1 MIDKTLHTAI
11 KNYLKSLSESY
22 AKGNATE
29 HTYRP
34 AFQNLLQAVL
44 PEANVTNEPKQIE
57 CGAPDFVLSQYNI
70 PRGYIEA
77 KDIDKNLDD
86 AGFKEQFSRY
96 RESLGN
102 LVFTNYL
109 VFRLVRG
116 GELSN
121 TVCIGSVAGGKVKQM
136 PQHFDDLVNLL
147 SAFWGYQGQ
156 TITSANNLA
165 KYMAAKTR
173 MLAGV
178 IKNALGQVNECLGLS
193 YEVNE
198 MDDALISQLNAF
210 KERLIHDLEPA
221 TFADIYAQTIAYG
234 LFSARLHD
242 TTLDTFTRHE
252 AAELIPA
259 ANPFLRRFFQYI
271 AGYDLDPRVS
281 WLVDDLA
288 DLFRAVDV
296 GELMKDYG
304 KATQRNDPFLHFYET
319 FLAEYNPKL
328 RKKRG
333 VYYTP
338 EPVVNFIVRAVDD
351 ILQTRFGLA
360 QGLADISKTIIEIDT
375 PTSASILQQ
384 GENKKSKQEIHKVQ
398 ILDPATG
405 TGTFLSNIVQYIY
418 QTQFANQK
426 GIWPEYVRS
435 DLIPRLNGFEILMA
449 SYAMAHTKL
458 EMVLRDTGCDIDN
471 RRLRIFLTD
480 SLEEHKHDK
489 GAMFSQWLAA
499 EAKAADSIKL
509 KTPVMVV
516 IGNPPYSGESANKGE
531 WIVDLLL
538 PYKQEPSGGKLQ
550 ERNAKW
556 LNDDYVKFIRYGQ
569 YHIDRTGEGVLA
581 YINNHSYLDNPTFRG
596 MRWSLLQ
603 SFDEIYIIDLHGNS
617 IKKETSPDGSPDKN
631 VFDIRQGV
639 SINLFIKT
647 GKKNEGALA
656 QVFHYDLY
664 GTREGKYQFLWDHNL
679 TQIGFKKLELQP
691 PQYFFVPKDYSL
703 QAEYDEG
710 ISLNKL
716 FPTNSVGIV
725 TARDDFTIYYTPQE
739 LKAAIAKFRSM
750 DDETARSNFSLGR
763 DVRDWKV
770 VLARQDLEENIFAR
784 GKNEAVAINYRLFD
798 TRYTYY
804 TGNSKGF
811 HCMPRGA
818 VMRHFFKGD
827 NVALVLSRQFKGS
840 ENYHHAFITDN
851 IFESS
856 LVSNKTSEIGSGFP
870 LYLYPDTRQQHIDQ
884 QRMPNLDQEI
894 VEVIAKG
901 LDLGFTPEK
910 QDNSS
915 SFAPVDIL
923 DYIYAVLHSPS
934 YRERYKEFLKTDF
947 PKVPYPSDKELFWKL
962 VKLGGDLRSLH
973 LVEHPVLQQLIT
985 GYNIPGSNHVEKFDF
1000 ESKNPNDL
1008 TGNVHI
1014 NDMQYFEGVPK
1025 IAWEFYI
1032 GGYQPARK
1040 WLKDRKAR
1048 TLTSDDLMHY
1058 QRIIVALMKTADI
1071 MSEIDKLQ
1079 IIHQ

>member
-1 MIDKTLHTAI
+1 MKLISDKIVRAAF
-11 KNYLKSLSESY
+11 KDYLKSLSDTY
-22 AKGNATE
+22 ATGKATE

-34 AFQNLLQAVL
+34 AFQNILEAVL
-44 PEANVTNEPKQIE
+44 PNDAVVINEPQQIA
-57 CGAPDFVLSQYNI
+57 CGAPDFVLTRNNI

-77 KDIDKNLDD
+77 KDLDKNLDD
-86 AGFKEQFSRY
+86 ASFKEQFSRY
-96 RESLGN
+96 TESLGN
-102 LVFTNYL
+102 LIVTNYL
-109 VFRLVRG
+109 EFRLVRN
-116 GELSN
+116 GELMS
-121 TVCIGSVAGGKVKQM
+121 TVSIGVLASGKVKQT
-136 PQHFDDLVNLL
+136 PQHFDDLADLL
-147 SAFWGYQGQ
+147 NAFWSYQGQ

-178 IKNALGQVNECLGLS
+178 IKNALGQVNESLGLS
-193 YEVNE
+193 NEVNE
-198 MDDALISQLNAF
+198 MDDELISQLNAF
-210 KERLIHDLEPA
+210 KERLIHDLDPA

-281 WLVDDLA
+281 WIVDDLA

-319 FLAEYNPKL
+319 FLAAYNPKL

-338 EPVVNFIVRAVDD
+338 EPIVNFIVRAVDD

-360 QGLADISKTIIEIDT
+360 QGLADTSKTVIEIDT
-375 PTSASILQQ
+375 LTSPGMSEQ

-516 IGNPPYSGESANKGE
+516 IGNPPYSGESANKGK

-550 ERNAKW
+550 EKNTKW

-569 YHIDRTGEGVLA
+569 HHIDRTGEGVLA

-617 IKKETSPDGSPDKN
+617 NKKETAPDGSPDKN
-631 VFDIRQGV
+631 VFDIQQGV

-647 GKKNEGALA
+647 GKKDEGTLA

-710 ISLNKL
+710 ISLYKL
-716 FPTNSVGIV
+716 FPTSSVGIV
-725 TARDDFTIYYTPQE
+725 TARDDFTIYHTPQE
-739 LKAAIAKFRSM
+739 LKTAIAKFRTM
-750 DDETARSNFSLGR
+750 DDESARERFSLGK

-770 VLARQDLEENIFAR
+770 AFARKDMEENIFASS
-784 GKNEAVAINYRLFD
+784 NDEAVAINYRPFD

-811 HCMPRGA
+811 HCMPRSK
-818 VMRHFFKGD
+818 VMQHFPKGE
-827 NVALVLSRQFKGS
+827 NIGLVTSR
-840 ENYHHAFITDN
+840 ITNDTFS
-851 IFESS
+851 ILCTKYITAHKSATVYDIS
-856 LVSNKTSEIGSGFP
+856 YVFP
-870 LYLYPDTRQQHIDQ
+870 LYLYPDTKQQHIEEA
-884 QRMPNLDQEI
+884 RIPNLQQTI
-894 VEVIAKG
+894 VESIEKSLG
-901 LDLGFTPEK
+901 LRFVPEK
-910 QDNSS
+910 QEDDVSL
-915 SFAPVDIL
+915 APVDIL

-934 YRERYKEFLKTDF
+934 YRECYKEFLKTDF
-947 PKVPYPSDKELFWKL
+947 PKVPYPTDKEVFWKL
-962 VKLGGDLRSLH
+962 VKLGSKLRSLH
-973 LVEHPVLQQLIT
+973 LLESPDLEQLNT
-985 GYNIPGSNHVEKFDF
+985 GYNVAGNNMVEKTEYKCKKSDDF
-1000 ESKNPNDL
+1000 V
-1008 TGNVHI
+1008 GNVYI
-1014 NDMQYFEGVPK
+1014 NKEQYFENVPK
-1025 IAWEFYI
+1025 IAWNFYI
-1032 GGYQPARK
+1032 GGYQPAQK
-1040 WLKDRKAR
+1040 WLKDRKCR
-1048 TLTSDDLMHY
+1048 KLTPDDVNHY
-1058 QRIIVALMKTADI
+1058 QKIILALVKTDEI
-1071 MSEIDKLQ
+1071 MSKIDNLSV
-1079 IIHQ
+1079 IT

>member
-1 MIDKTLHTAI
+1 MKTVMTDKTLHAAI
-11 KNYLKSLSESY
+11 RNYLKSLSGAY
-22 AKGNATE
+22 AKGDATE

-34 AFQNLLQAVL
+34 ALQTLLQAVL
-44 PEANVTNEPKQIE
+44 PGTNVTNEPKQIE
-57 CGAPDFVLSQYNI
+57 CGAPDFVLSQNNI

-77 KDIDKNLDD
+77 KDIDKNLDE
-86 AGFKEQFSRY
+86 AVFREQFNRY

-109 VFRLVRG
+109 EFRLVRD
-116 GELSN
+116 GELFN
-121 TVCIGSVAGGKVKQM
+121 TVSIGSVAGGKVKQM
-136 PQHFDDLVNLL
+136 PQHFDELAALL
-147 SAFWGYQGQ
+147 NSFWGYQGIS
-156 TITSANNLA
+156 ITSANNLA
-165 KYMAAKTR
+165 KFMAAKTR

-178 IKNALGQVNECLGLS
+178 IKNAIDQGKESLGLS
-193 YEVNE
+193 NEVSE
-198 MDDALISQLNAF
+198 MDEELLSQLNAF
-210 KERLIHDLEPA
+210 KERLIHDLDPV

-271 AGYDLDPRVS
+271 AGYDLDSRIS
-281 WLVDDLA
+281 WVVDDLA

-328 RKKRG
+328 RKSRG

-338 EPVVNFIVRAVDD
+338 EPVVNFIVRAVDE
-351 ILQTRFGLA
+351 ILRTRFALS
-360 QGLADISKTIIEIDT
+360 QGLADTSKSVIEVNT
-375 PTSASILQQ
+375 LASASVSEH
-384 GENKKSKQEIHKVQ
+384 GKEKKSNQEIHKVQ

-435 DLIPRLNGFEILMA
+435 DLIPRLNGFELLMA

-458 EMVLRDTGCDIDN
+458 EMVLRDTGCETDN
-471 RRLRIFLTD
+471 KRLRIFLTN

-489 GAMFSQWLAA
+489 GAMFSQWLAT

-531 WIVDLLL
+531 WITNLLQ
-538 PYKQEPSGGKLQ
+538 PYKQEPGGGKLR
-550 ERNAKW
+550 EKNAKW

-569 YHIDRTGEGVLA
+569 HHIDRTGEGVLA

-603 SFDEIYIIDLHGNS
+603 SFDVIYIIDLHGNS
-617 IKKETSPDGSPDKN
+617 KKKEVAPDGSPDQN
-631 VFDIRQGV
+631 VFDIQQGV
-639 SINLFIKT
+639 SINLFVKT
-647 GKKNEGALA
+647 GNKIAGEPA

-664 GTREGKYQFLWDHNL
+664 GNRKGKYQFLWDHDL
-679 TQIGFKKLELQP
+679 LRIGFRELEPQP
-691 PQYFFVPKDYSL
+691 PQYFFVPKDYRL
-703 QAEYDEG
+703 QAEYDKG
-710 ISLNKL
+710 ISLTEL
-716 FPTNSVGIV
+716 FPVNSVGIV
-725 TARDDFTIYYTPQE
+725 TARDNFTIYHTPQE
-739 LKAAIAKFRSM
+739 LQTAIAEFRNL
-750 DDETARSNFSLGR
+750 DDEAARARFALGR

-770 VLARQDLEENIFAR
+770 ALARQDLEENVF
-784 GKNEAVAINYRLFD
+784 GQNQGETVPINYRPFD

-811 HCMPRGA
+811 HCMPRGE
-818 VMRHFFKGD
+818 VMRHFLKGENTGLITSRITKD
-827 NVALVLSRQFKGS
+827 TFSVLCTK
-840 ENYHHAFITDN
+840 HITAHKSATVYD
-851 IFESS
+851 ISY
-856 LVSNKTSEIGSGFP
+856 VFP
-870 LYLYPDTRQQHIDQ
+870 LYLYPDTRQQHIEQ
-884 QRMPNLDQEI
+884 QRVPNLDQDI
-894 VEVIAKG
+894 VETIAKG
-901 LDLGFTPEK
+901 LDLCFTPEK
-910 QDNSS
+910 QEDDT

-923 DYIYAVLHSPS
+923 DYIYAILHSPS
-934 YRERYKEFLKTDF
+934 YRERYQEFLKTDF
-947 PKVPYPSDKELFWKL
+947 PKVPYPTDKELFRKL
-962 VKLGGDLRSLH
+962 AKLGSDLRSLH
-973 LVEHPVLQQLIT
+973 LMEHPVLQQLIT
-985 GYNIPGSNHVEKFDF
+985 RYNIPGSHQVEKLDF
-1000 ESKNPNDL
+1000 KSGKPNDP

-1014 NDMQYFEGVPK
+1014 NDTQYFESVPK
-1025 IAWEFYI
+1025 TAWNFYI
-1032 GGYQPARK
+1032 GGYQPAQK
-1040 WLKDRKAR
+1040 WLKDRKGR
-1048 TLTSDDLMHY
+1048 KLSTSELMHY
-1058 QRIIVALMKTADI
+1058 QRIIVSLTRTAEI
-1071 MSEIDKLQ
+1071 MAEIDKLH

>member
-1 MIDKTLHTAI
+1 MADKTIQAA
-11 KNYLKSLSESY
+11 LKSYLRSLSDSY

-57 CGAPDFVLSQYNI
+57 CGAPDFVLSHNSI

-77 KDIDKNLDD
+77 KDLDKNLDD
-86 AGFKEQFSRY
+86 TSFKEQFSRY

-102 LVFTNYL
+102 LIFTNYL
-109 VFRLVRG
+109 EFRLVRD
-116 GELSN
+116 GELIN
-121 TVCIGSVAGGKVKQM
+121 TVSIGNSAGGKVKQT
-136 PQHFDDLVNLL
+136 PQHFDDLADLL

-165 KYMAAKTR
+165 KFMAAKTR
-173 MLAGV
+173 MLAAV
-178 IKNALGQVNECLGLS
+178 IKNALDQGNENLGLS
-193 YEVNE
+193 DEVSE
-198 MDDALISQLNAF
+198 LDDELLSQLNAF
-210 KERLIHDLEPA
+210 KERLIYDLDPA

-252 AAELIPA
+252 AAGLIPA
-259 ANPFLRRFFQYI
+259 ANPFLRKFFQYI
-271 AGYDLDPRVS
+271 AGYDLDSRIS
-281 WLVDDLA
+281 WIVDDLA

-328 RKKRG
+328 RKSRG

-351 ILQTRFGLA
+351 ILQTKFGLP
-360 QGLADISKTIIEIDT
+360 QGLADTSKINIQVDT
-375 PTSASILQQ
+375 PTSTSTPERR
-384 GENKKSKQEIHKVQ
+384 ENKKSKQVVHKVQ

-405 TGTFLSNIVQYIY
+405 TGTFLSNIVQFIY
-418 QTQFANQK
+418 QTRFANQK

-458 EMVLRDTGCDIDN
+458 EMVLHDTGCETDN
-471 RRLRIFLTD
+471 KRLRIFLTN
-480 SLEEHKHDK
+480 SLEGYKHDK

-531 WIVDLLL
+531 WIADLLQI
-538 PYKQEPSGGKLQ
+538 YKQEPGGGKLQ
-550 ERNAKW
+550 EKNPKW

-569 YHIDRTGEGVLA
+569 HHIDRTGEGVLA

-596 MRWSLLQ
+596 MRWSLLH

-617 IKKETSPDGSPDKN
+617 KKKEAAPDGSPDNN
-631 VFDIRQGV
+631 VFDIQQGV

-647 GKKNEGALA
+647 GKKNEDQLA
-656 QVFHYDLY
+656 KVFHYDLY
-664 GTREGKYQFLWDHNL
+664 GNRKGKYQFLWDHNL
-679 TQIGFKKLELQP
+679 TQIGFKELEPQP
-691 PQYFFVPKDYSL
+691 PQYFFVPKDYRL
-703 QAEYDEG
+703 QAEYDKG
-710 ISLNKL
+710 ISLDKL

-725 TARDDFTIYYTPQE
+725 TARDDFTIYHTPQE
-739 LKAAIAKFRSM
+739 LKAAIAEFRAK
-750 DDETARSNFSLGR
+750 DDETARARFSLGR

-770 VLARQDLEENIFAR
+770 AMARKDLEENIF
-784 GKNEAVAINYRLFD
+784 GQGEDEPVPINYRPFD
-798 TRYTYY
+798 NRYTYY
-804 TGNSKGF
+804 SGKSKGF
-811 HCMPRGA
+811 HCMPRGE
-818 VMRHFFKGD
+818 VMQNFLKGE
-827 NVALVLSRQFKGS
+827 NVGLITSRVTKDIFSILCTK
-840 ENYHHAFITDN
+840 HITAHKSATVYD
-851 IFESS
+851 
-856 LVSNKTSEIGSGFP
+856 TSYIFP

-884 QRMPNLDQEI
+884 ERIPNLDQDI

-901 LDLGFTPEK
+901 LELHFTPEK
-910 QDNSS
+910 QEDDT
-915 SFAPVDIL
+915 SFAPIDIL

-934 YRERYKEFLKTDF
+934 YRNRYKEFLKTDF
-947 PKVPYPSDKELFWKL
+947 PKVPYPTDKELFWKL
-962 VKLGGDLRSLH
+962 VKFGSDLRSLH
-973 LVEHPVLQQLIT
+973 LMEHPVLQQLVT
-985 GYNIPGSNHVEKFDF
+985 GYNIPGNNQVEKIDF
-1000 ESKNPNDL
+1000 ESKKPDDR

-1014 NDMQYFEGVPK
+1014 NDTQYFEDVPK
-1025 IAWEFYI
+1025 TAWDFYI
-1032 GGYQPARK
+1032 GGYQPAQK
-1040 WLKDRKAR
+1040 WLKDRKGR
-1048 TLTSDDLMHY
+1048 ELNHDDVKHY
-1058 QRIIVALMKTADI
+1058 QKIVVTLMKTADI
-1071 MSEIDKLQ
+1071 MAEIDKPQ
-1079 IIHQ
+1079 IIPQ